1 MGYIKVAYQRIL
13 RHLDYYSIL
22 PKGWNE
28 FVKKQEIKQNLIIKS
43 SKNKCF
49 CTNCNHEFIS
59 RKKVNEQA
67 KCPNCKNKYLIK
79 RSNLRHYE
87 FKDYLS
93 ILDNVDDTF
102 VIRYFELRTTIDS
115 EHEHHSSVVEFA
127 REIPTNNY
135 YRDIFVNER
144 VSKCQCHIYIHH
156 SNYFDD
162 DKWRGYTR
170 NYSLIDYSIVFP
182 NNLKELLKDTEY
194 KYSCIWDIAEN
205 SSYIDL
211 LKLIKNKHE
220 LSKIELLSKMK
231 LYNLALKASEFK
243 STGSFQ
249 EIFGVSKDY
258 YPFMKRNN
266 ITYMQ
271 LKILRLLKEKD
282 IKKIRYLERYT
293 SYGSTHDLEEVSN
306 YISLNRFIKYSKMHR
321 KNIRMY
327 LYKDY
332 LRFAKGLGIDLKNNR
347 YAFPKNL
354 KEEHDKLAKEFEIKN
369 KEIIN
374 NAIIKRSKELSSN
387 TYKNSKFIIL
397 PAYSLNELQE
407 ESTQQNNCVR
417 TYAEK
422 YAAGQCDI
430 YFMRDIKKQDKSLVT
445 VEVKNNRVVQS
456 RMKNNKDPN
465 EKQIKF
471 LEKWEQKVLKKVA

>member
-22 PKGWNE
+22 PNGWNE

-156 SNYFDD
+156 SDYFDD

-266 ITYMQ
+266 ITYVQ

-282 IKKIRYLERYT
+282 IKKIRYLERYAI
-293 SYGSTHDLEEVSN
+293 SGSTYDLQEVSN

-332 LRFAKGLGIDLKNNR
+332 LRFAKGLGLDLKNNR

-354 KEEHDKLAKEFEIKN
+354 KEEHDRLAKEFEIKN
-369 KEIIN
+369 KEMVN

-456 RMKNNKDPN
+456 RIKNNKDPN

-471 LEKWEQKVLKKVA
+471 LEKWEQKVLRKAA

>member
-156 SNYFDD
+156 SDYFDD

-182 NNLKELLKDTEY
+182 NNLKEILKDTEY

-332 LRFAKGLGIDLKNNR
+332 LRFAKGLGLDLKNNR

-354 KEEHDKLAKEFEIKN
+354 KEEHDRLAKEFEIKN
-369 KEIIN
+369 KEKVN

-456 RMKNNKDPN
+456 RIKNNKDPN

-471 LEKWEQKVLKKVA
+471 LEKWEQKVLRKAA